1 MKAESTKTGKQTTR
15 KREHNNTETP
25 NTQLQMIKYKYE
37 DLDFYVDEETGKL
50 VIDYRENIAVIDNHI
65 AIELIEI
72 LRQKLYLHK
81 EQKESVIKRFFK

>member
-1 MKAESTKTGKQTTR
+1 
-15 KREHNNTETP
+15 
-25 NTQLQMIKYKYE
+25 MIKYKFE
-37 DLDFYVDEETGKL
+37 QLEFFVDTETGKL
-50 VIDYRENIAVIDNHI
+50 VIEYLDDMEEIDNHI

>member
-1 MKAESTKTGKQTTR
+1 
-15 KREHNNTETP
+15 
-25 NTQLQMIKYKYE
+25 MIKYKYE
-37 DLDFYVDEETGKL
+37 ELDFYVDSETGNL
-50 VIDYRENIAVIDNHI
+50 VIYYLENIAEIENHV

>member
-1 MKAESTKTGKQTTR
+1 
-15 KREHNNTETP
+15 
-25 NTQLQMIKYKYE
+25 MIKYKYE
-37 DLDFYVDEETGKL
+37 ELDFFVDTETGKL
-50 VIDYRENIAVIDNHI
+50 IIDYVENVAEIENHI

>member
-1 MKAESTKTGKQTTR
+1 
-15 KREHNNTETP
+15 
-25 NTQLQMIKYKYE
+25 MIKYKFE
-37 DLDFYVDEETGKL
+37 ELDFHVDLETGKL
-50 VIDYRENIAVIDNHI
+50 IIDYVENVAEIENHV

>member
-1 MKAESTKTGKQTTR
+1 
-15 KREHNNTETP
+15 
-25 NTQLQMIKYKYE
+25 MIKYKYE
-37 DLDFYVDEETGKL
+37 DLDFYVDQETGKL
-50 VIDYRENIAVIDNHI
+50 VIDYRENIAVIDNNI

>member
-1 MKAESTKTGKQTTR
+1 
-15 KREHNNTETP
+15 
-25 NTQLQMIKYKYE
+25 MIKYKYE

-50 VIDYRENIAVIDNHI
+50 IIDYSENIAVIENHI

-72 LRQKLYLHK
+72 LRQKLYLHR

>member
-1 MKAESTKTGKQTTR
+1 
-15 KREHNNTETP
+15 
-25 NTQLQMIKYKYE
+25 MIKYKYE

-50 VIDYRENIAVIDNHI
+50 VIDYRENIAVIDNNI